1 MRGVSYTENK
11 NSFSYY
17 VRQTIKSCSHTQQ
30 EKDKER
36 GKTEATQQVANCIH
50 IVCVVRGCCE
60 WQKDTGNWRIE
71 RFTIRLKVVI
81 R

>member
-1 MRGVSYTENK
+1 MEVRGVSYTENK

-36 GKTEATQQVANCIH
+36 GKTGATQQVANCIH
-50 IVCVVRGCCE
+50 IVCVLFVDVVNGKRIPE
-60 WQKDTGNWRIE
+60 TGG
-71 RFTIRLKVVI
+71 
-81 R
+81 